1 MSKSDSRARRNPYH
15 TTAIIGGVLATV
27 ALVIALILLTSWSP
41 LLIWLAAVNLT
52 TFAMFGIDKA
62 SAKANGPRI
71 PEVVLHAFTLL
82 GGFVGQLAGRLLFH
96 HKTNFQRHP
105 SFTIILIASAVIW
118 AVILYLLFIR
128 G

>member
-1 MSKSDSRARRNPYH
+1 
-15 TTAIIGGVLATV
+15 LATV

-82 GGFVGQLAGRLLFH
+82 GGFVGQLVGRLLFH

-105 SFTIILIASAVIW
+105 SFTIVLIASATIWVVI
-118 AVILYLLFIR
+118 IYLLFLR
-128 G
+128 S